1 MTADLCQCRVCLCSR
16 RSGGGCSTQHL
27 QPRSPGLGLLLLSGK
42 LQEGQ
47 QLFPVSSLQCFVQ
60 IKEVCEAAEAAG
72 SSWLAQ
78 RHVLSYPCS
87 GSKAPPGW
95 ICRELEGGML
105 RSQHCSDRALLGPS
119 LKQHHYFR
127 DMYKGKFP
135 VSTVCEGAGPNEG
148 GICHL
153 WKLGDAVDTPPA
165 H

>member
-1 MTADLCQCRVCLCSR
+1 MSLPIHARD
-16 RSGGGCSTQHL
+16 
-27 QPRSPGLGLLLLSGK
+27 PRLLLGGS
-42 LQEGQ
+42 
-47 QLFPVSSLQCFVQ
+47 
-60 IKEVCEAAEAAG
+60 AG
-72 SSWLAQ
+72 SW
-78 RHVLSYPCS
+78 R
-87 GSKAPPGW
+87 
-95 ICRELEGGML
+95 EGGML
-105 RSQHCSDRALLGPS
+105 RSQHCSDRALLGSS